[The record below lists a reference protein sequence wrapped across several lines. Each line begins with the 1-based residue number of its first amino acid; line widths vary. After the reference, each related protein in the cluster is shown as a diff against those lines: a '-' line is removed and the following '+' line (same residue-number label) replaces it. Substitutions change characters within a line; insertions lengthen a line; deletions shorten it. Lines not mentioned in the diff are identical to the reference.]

1 MKTLLLLLFLMG
13 TSMVIGDGILTP
25 AVSVMPVV
33 SGMQDQISSFTEDT
47 VVIVSIIFLVIVF
60 RIKQFG
66 TSKVGMTFSLALMIW
81 FFSIGSILL
90 YNII

>member
-1 MKTLLLLLFLMG
+1 MG

-25 AVSVMPVV
+25 AISVMSTM
-33 SGMQDQISSFTEDT
+33 SGVQDEISIFTKDT
-47 VVIVSIIFLVIVF
+47 MVIVSIIFLVILF
-60 RIKQFG
+60 SIKQFG